1 MRRLGSTLAMLVLL
15 VGGIPAS
22 AQEQDAAGL
31 QKRVRS
37 LEEQVRTL
45 TEENRALREQL
56 SVVEAST
63 PPGAEGQGREGEG
76 ADRYKPGWITKA
88 FLAPKTNAEL
98 GNIPRDPIA
107 VYVTTSDPHP
117 FSGYVEHH
125 GLALTDPVA
134 YLREGYLRVTEAGR
148 YSFVSIAD
156 LSKMGSDVA
165 FCAARLELNEA
176 PILDAK
182 SPAVGLGKAW
192 SETAGLELETGF
204 YRLRHWIACRPQQ
217 LRFPEGTAIELRIKG
232 PSDTSP
238 RRISGADVVH
248 KEGG

>member
-1 MRRLGSTLAMLVLL
+1 VRRSAAKLAILVLL

-22 AQEQDAAGL
+22 AQENVADL
-31 QKRVRS
+31 QGRVRS

-45 TEENRALREQL
+45 TDENRTLRERL
-56 SVVEAST
+56 SAAEASA
-63 PPGAEGQGREGEG
+63 PSPAEEQGRAGEG

-165 FCAARLELNEA
+165 FCAARLELNET

-192 SETAGLELETGF
+192 SETAGLELEPGF